1 MDLMDSMNISASG
14 MRAQTVRMRVASEN
28 IANANSVIG
37 PDGQNPYQRK
47 LVSFQSVLDAKTGIA
62 SVEVSKI
69 TVDEKQAYKYDY
81 NPQHPLADKNG
92 LVKMPNISSLKEK
105 TDLKEAARAYEANLS
120 AIDASKSMMTKSLDM
135 LK

>member
-1 MDLMDSMNISASG
+1 MDLMNSMNVSASG

-28 IANANSVIG
+28 IANANSIIG

-47 LVSFQSVLDAKTGIA
+47 LVSFQSVVDSKTGI
-62 SVEVSKI
+62 SNVEVSKI

-81 NPQHPLADKNG
+81 NPQHPLADENG
-92 LVKMPNISSLKEK
+92 LIKMPNISSLKEK